1 MPGGMKGTTMLF
13 KKILAVA
20 ILALFTAGVFAD
32 DEPAQD
38 EENRGAR
45 VVTGP
50 ENGDLDGDG
59 NRNITDAVRML
70 NYLFSGGPPP
80 VPAVCEVFE
89 SGSSD
94 KDPVFSVPTEVQNG
108 DVDGNGS
115 MNITDVIRFMEW
127 LFAAGDE
134 PVSLGC
140 DWLFSQ

>member
-1 MPGGMKGTTMLF
+1 MLF
-13 KKILAVA
+13 KKILSVA
-20 ILALFTAGVFAD
+20 TVALFTAGVCAGH
-32 DEPAQD
+32 EGAQD

-45 VVTGP
+45 LVTTL

-59 NRNITDAVRML
+59 SRNITDAVRMV

-94 KDPVFSVPTEVQNG
+94 KDPIFSVPTEVQNG

-115 MNITDVIRFMEW
+115 VNITDVIRFVQW